1 MIKMFQNKVVVIT
14 GAFGGIGK
22 ALAYRFG
29 EAGAKLVLWDVF
41 IDEQF
46 EKELTSR
53 NIEFISSKVD
63 ITKKDELQQSVDKVI
78 EKWGKIDILVNNAGI
93 TKDNLILRMTEEEWD
108 NVLEINLK
116 GAFIC
121 SKIIGKVMFSQK
133 AGSIVNVASIIG
145 QIGNIGQANYSAS
158 KGALISFT
166 KTCAKEF
173 ARFGVRVNAVAPG
186 YIMTKMT
193 EQLPEKIKTRMLEM
207 IPLGRFGKPE
217 EVADMILFLAS
228 DKAGY
233 ITGQVFRIDG
243 GMVM

>member
-1 MIKMFQNKVVVIT
+1 MFQDKVAVIT
-14 GAFGGIGK
+14 GAFGGIGR
-22 ALAYRFG
+22 ALAIKLG
-29 EAGAKLVLWDVF
+29 EQGAKIALWDIF
-41 IDEQF
+41 IDNSLEKILTDKSIQF
-46 EKELTSR
+46 L
-53 NIEFISSKVD
+53 SSKID
-63 ITKKDELQQSVDKVI
+63 ITKKDDVQNSADKII
-78 EKWGKIDILVNNAGI
+78 ERWGKIDILINNAGI

-108 NVLEINLK
+108 SVIEINLK

-121 SKIIGKVMFSQK
+121 SKIIGKFMFSQK
-133 AGSIVNVASIIG
+133 TGSIVNVASIIG

-186 YIMTKMT
+186 YIITKMT
-193 EQLPEKIKTRMLEM
+193 EQLPEKIKTKMLEM
-207 IPLGRFGKPE
+207 IPLGRFGTPE
-217 EVADMILFLAS
+217 EVADLILFLS
-228 DKAGY
+228 SNKANY

>member
-1 MIKMFQNKVVVIT
+1 MFQNKVVVIT
-14 GAFGGIGK
+14 GAFGGIGRT
-22 ALAYRFG
+22 LAVKFG
-29 EAGAKLVLWDVF
+29 EQRAKIALWDIF
-41 IDEQF
+41 IDDAF
-46 EKELTSR
+46 EKQLTEKG
-53 NIEFISSKVD
+53 IQFISSKID
-63 ITKKDELQQSVDKVI
+63 ITKKEDVQKNVDGIV
-78 EKWGKIDILVNNAGI
+78 ERWGKIDILINNAGI

-108 NVLEINLK
+108 NVMEINLK

-133 AGSIVNVASIIG
+133 TGSIVNVASIIG

-186 YIMTKMT
+186 YIITRMT
-193 EQLPEKIKTRMLEM
+193 EQLPEKIKTKMLEM

-217 EVADMILFLAS
+217 EVADLIIFLSS
-228 DKAGY
+228 DKANY

>member
-1 MIKMFQNKVVVIT
+1 MFQNKVIVIT
-14 GAFGGIGK
+14 GAFGGIGR
-22 ALAYRFG
+22 ALAVKFG
-29 EAGAKLVLWDVF
+29 EQGAKIALWDIF
-41 IDEQF
+41 IDDSF
-46 EKELTSR
+46 ERQLAEKGFQ
-53 NIEFISSKVD
+53 FISSKID
-63 ITKKDELQQSVDKVI
+63 ITKKDAVQKGVDEIV
-78 EKWGKIDILVNNAGI
+78 ERWGKIDILINNAGI
-93 TKDNLILRMTEEEWD
+93 TKDNLILRMAEEEWD
-108 NVLEINLK
+108 DVIGINLK

-133 AGSIVNVASIIG
+133 TGSIVNVASIIG

-186 YIMTKMT
+186 YIITRMT
-193 EQLPEKIKTRMLEM
+193 EQLPEKIKTKMLEM

-217 EVADMILFLAS
+217 EVADLIIFLSS
-228 DKAGY
+228 DKANY

>member
-1 MIKMFQNKVVVIT
+1 MFQNKVVVIT

-22 ALAYRFG
+22 ALSMKFG
-29 EAGAKLVLWDVF
+29 EQGAKIALWDVF
-41 IDEQF
+41 IDEDF
-46 EKELTSR
+46 EKQLSDKD
-53 NIEFISSKVD
+53 IKFISTKID
-63 ITKKDELQQSVDKVI
+63 ITKKEQVQKSVNEIV
-78 EKWGKIDILVNNAGI
+78 EKWGKIDILINNAGI

-108 NVLEINLK
+108 NVLEVNLK

-133 AGSIVNVASIIG
+133 TGSIVNVASIIG

-186 YIMTKMT
+186 YIITKMT
-193 EQLPEKIKTRMLEM
+193 EQLPEKIKERMLEM

-217 EVADMILFLAS
+217 EVADLIVFLSS
-228 DKAGY
+228 DKANY